1 MKMKYLCQGPKTS
14 MNNIHA
20 LFKAWALNF
29 RLDGLCKNPACLR
42 VKKGKWSAF
51 RKIAFAIYLRLMR
64 FNSCWWIWE
73 NRIAGME
80 ASTVILCSSFP
91 RTLIKVIEWMHGKT
105 RCCCCGDSPKIRCEL
120 QTRCQ
125 INFVQPTYSEL
136 GDEKY
141 KNLELRANLHLIY
154 KTFPS
159 ITNVKTFT
167 FSF

>member
-1 MKMKYLCQGPKTS
+1 MHEQMAKCLHPWKW
-14 MNNIHA
+14 NICVRDRKLQWIIFM
-20 LFKAWALNF
+20 LFLKPEHWI
-29 RLDGLCKNPACLR
+29 LDLMVYVKKPACLR

-125 INFVQPTYSEL
+125 INFVQPTYWTWRWKIQEF
-136 GDEKY
+136 
-141 KNLELRANLHLIY
+141 R
-154 KTFPS
+154 
-159 ITNVKTFT
+159 V
-167 FSF
+167 